1 VYRSPEAAQTYRQL
15 GLDSTS
21 NYIASRA
28 AAFGAVPAEVVVASL
43 ISYHPGLIRNAMA
56 QAQDVAPPQ
65 TLLAARLDIADRA
78 MRGLLGNAVGSHEMV
93 EAAGLA
99 RRAAEAACEHPEERP
114 LFAAHAALP
123 WPDQAHLVLWH
134 ALTLLC
140 EWRSD
145 GHTAV
150 LTAEGMSGLDAL
162 VTYAATGDEAI
173 RSVRLAHGWPADQW
187 QAAIDR
193 LRGRGVLRADGDP
206 VALALTDP
214 FVLTLA
220 DEGRDQRERI
230 DRRTDLAAL
239 RAYEQLGEEGCA
251 RLRELCWPWAEAVGA
266 ATESGTI
273 YTG

>member
-65 TLLAARLDIADRA
+65 TLLAARLDIADRT
-78 MRGLLGNAVGSHEMV
+78 MRRLLGSAVGSAKMA
-93 EAAGLA
+93 EAAELA
-99 RRAAEAACEHPEERP
+99 RRAAEAACEHPEGRP
-114 LFAAHAALP
+114 LFAAHIALP

-140 EWRSD
+140 EWRGD
-145 GHTAV
+145 GRTAV
-150 LTAEGMSGLDAL
+150 LTAEGISGLDAL
-162 VTYAATGDEAI
+162 VSYAATSEQAI
-173 RSVRLAHGWPADQW
+173 RSVRTAHGWPADQW

-193 LRGRGVLRADGDP
+193 LRVRGVLRADGDP

-214 FVLTLA
+214 VVLTLTA
-220 DEGRDQRERI
+220 EGRGERQRV
-230 DRRTDLAAL
+230 DRRTDAAALAA
-239 RAYEQLGEEGCA
+239 YEGLGEEGC
-251 RLRELCWPWAEAVGA
+251 RQLRQLCQQLAEAVGPS
-266 ATESGTI
+266 TESGAIHTE
-273 YTG
+273 